1 MQFYFF
7 RKFRLPYEYYFSLV
21 ILALNIKNQNIF
33 PNIPDAQNTYG
44 LQMIKKRFSF
54 IKGKLLVGLSSTKT
68 TVYTSLLTAL
78 RVYTVFA
85 CLQKQAQSLYYKK
98 GFKVS
103 DKCSVLCS
111 IQEIFC
117 SSPPKWIPTKT
128 ACHISNFICLK

>member
-1 MQFYFF
+1 M
-7 RKFRLPYEYYFSLV
+7 SS
-21 ILALNIKNQNIF
+21 N
-33 PNIPDAQNTYG
+33 AQNTYG
-44 LQMIKKRFSF
+44 LQMIKKWFSF
-54 IKGKLLVGLSSTKT
+54 IKGKLLVGMSSTKNT
-68 TVYTSLLTAL
+68 AYTSLLTAL

-117 SSPPKWIPTKT
+117 LSPPKWIPTKT
-128 ACHISNFICLK
+128 ASHISNFICLK